1 MRGWRCRS
9 RAIARVLPPACCCQL
24 ACSSELTSKRS
35 KPKISSK
42 PMVEGEAEDEAED
55 GVVAE
60 NEEGARAVLTRS
72 TTYAKRLE

>member
-1 MRGWRCRS
+1 
-9 RAIARVLPPACCCQL
+9 
-24 ACSSELTSKRS
+24 
-35 KPKISSK
+35 
-42 PMVEGEAEDEAED
+42 MVEGEAEDEAED